1 MIRGFPTV
9 PKLMCRNKA
18 YFDALLGNNVDEP
31 KPSGRILKISVI
43 SACVAF
49 WPMFAFGDYIG
60 VNPDSLG
67 PLIFTIPAGMVT
79 FLVCLRTAFHSGGK
93 SSYFFTIS
101 GFVLIGLAFLT
112 FLVGAMESLGSS
124 GDATGP
130 DRFSSFL
137 TFTILGIF
145 AIITG
150 IVVAWFE
157 YEGDSPPKWQLVA
170 HLIFAIGA
178 ICFGIWLWG
187 WSGTNPN
194 ILLIMAFS
202 GLIME
207 RTVYKMIWRPYY
219 STIVAEEE

>member
-1 MIRGFPTV
+1 M
-9 PKLMCRNKA
+9 
-18 YFDALLGNNVDEP
+18 DEP
-31 KPSGRILKISVI
+31 KLSGRILKISVI

-79 FLVCLRTAFHSGGK
+79 FLVCLWTTFHSGGK
-93 SSYFFTIS
+93 SSYLITIS

-130 DRFSSFL
+130 DRVSSFL
-137 TFTILGIF
+137 AFTILGIF
-145 AIITG
+145 AIIAG

-178 ICFGIWLWG
+178 ICFGIWLW
-187 WSGTNPN
+187 WDSGGPGGPNPN

-202 GLIME
+202 VLIME

>member
-1 MIRGFPTV
+1 M
-9 PKLMCRNKA
+9 
-18 YFDALLGNNVDEP
+18 DEP
-31 KPSGRILKISVI
+31 KLSGRILKISVI

-67 PLIFTIPAGMVT
+67 PLIFTIPAGIVT
-79 FLVCLRTAFHSGGK
+79 FLVCLLTAFHSGGK

-101 GFVLIGLAFLT
+101 GFVLIGLAFFT

-130 DRFSSFL
+130 DRISSFL

-150 IVVAWFE
+150 IVTAWFKSPKDSKKRKPRE
-157 YEGDSPPKWQLVA
+157 YNDFESASAKLEEIFTSKLQGEDLDRAISSIPKRLEKFEGKWDE
-170 HLIFAIGA
+170 LIV
-178 ICFGIWLWG
+178 W
-187 WSGTNPN
+187 
-194 ILLIMAFS
+194 
-202 GLIME
+202 
-207 RTVYKMIWRPYY
+207 
-219 STIVAEEE
+219 AEEKHGSQ

>member
-1 MIRGFPTV
+1 
-9 PKLMCRNKA
+9 
-18 YFDALLGNNVDEP
+18 VDEP
-31 KPSGRILKISVI
+31 KPSGKTLKIFVI

-67 PLIFTIPAGMVT
+67 PLIFTIPAGIVT
-79 FLVCLRTAFHSGGK
+79 LLVCLRTEFHSGEK
-93 SSYFFTIS
+93 SSHFFTIS
-101 GFVLIGLAFLT
+101 GFVLIGLALLT
-112 FLVGAMESLGSS
+112 FLIAAMEGLGSS
-124 GDATGP
+124 GDASVP
-130 DRFSSFL
+130 DRIPSL
-137 TFTILGIF
+137 LIFTILGIS
-145 AIITG
+145 AIISG

-157 YEGDSPPKWQLVA
+157 YEGNSPPKWQLVA

-207 RTVYKMIWRPYY
+207 RTVYKMIWRPYR
-219 STIVAEEE
+219 STIIAEEE

>member
-1 MIRGFPTV
+1 M
-9 PKLMCRNKA
+9 
-18 YFDALLGNNVDEP
+18 DEP
-31 KPSGRILKISVI
+31 KLSGRILKISVI

-67 PLIFTIPAGMVT
+67 PLIFTIPAGIVT
-79 FLVCLRTAFHSGGK
+79 FLVCLLTAFHSGGK

-130 DRFSSFL
+130 DRVSSFL

-150 IVVAWFE
+150 IVTAWFKSPKDSKKRKPRE
-157 YEGDSPPKWQLVA
+157 YNDFESASAKLEEIFTSKLQGEDLDRAISSIPKRLEKFEGKWDE
-170 HLIFAIGA
+170 LIV
-178 ICFGIWLWG
+178 W
-187 WSGTNPN
+187 
-194 ILLIMAFS
+194 
-202 GLIME
+202 
-207 RTVYKMIWRPYY
+207 
-219 STIVAEEE
+219 AEEKHGSQ

>member
-1 MIRGFPTV
+1 
-9 PKLMCRNKA
+9 
-18 YFDALLGNNVDEP
+18 
-31 KPSGRILKISVI
+31 
-43 SACVAF
+43 
-49 WPMFAFGDYIG
+49 MFAFGDYIG

-67 PLIFTIPAGMVT
+67 PLIFTIPAGIVT
-79 FLVCLRTAFHSGGK
+79 LLVCLRTEFHSGGK

-112 FLVGAMESLGSS
+112 FLIMAMESLGGS

-145 AIITG
+145 AIIAG

-178 ICFGIWLWG
+178 ICFGIWLWV
-187 WSGTNPN
+187 WSGTNSN

-207 RTVYKMIWRPYY
+207 RTVYKMIWRPYR
-219 STIVAEEE
+219 STIISEEE

>member
-1 MIRGFPTV
+1 
-9 PKLMCRNKA
+9 
-18 YFDALLGNNVDEP
+18 VDEP
-31 KPSGRILKISVI
+31 KPSGKTLKIFVI

-67 PLIFTIPAGMVT
+67 PLIFTIPAGIVT
-79 FLVCLRTAFHSGGK
+79 LLVCLRTEFHSGEK

-101 GFVLIGLAFLT
+101 GFVLIGLALLT
-112 FLVGAMESLGSS
+112 FLIAAMEGLGSS
-124 GDATGP
+124 GDASVP
-130 DRFSSFL
+130 DRIPSLL
-137 TFTILGIF
+137 TFTILGIS
-145 AIITG
+145 AIISG

-157 YEGDSPPKWQLVA
+157 YEGNSPPKWQLVA

-207 RTVYKMIWRPYY
+207 RTVYKMIWRPYR
-219 STIVAEEE
+219 STIIAEEE

>member
-1 MIRGFPTV
+1 M
-9 PKLMCRNKA
+9 
-18 YFDALLGNNVDEP
+18 DEP
-31 KPSGRILKISVI
+31 KPSGKTLKIFVI

-60 VNPDSLG
+60 VNPESLG

-79 FLVCLRTAFHSGGK
+79 LLVCLWTEFHSGGK

-101 GFVLIGLAFLT
+101 GFVLIGLALFT
-112 FLVGAMESLGSS
+112 FLVMALEGLGGS
-124 GDATGP
+124 GDASGP
-130 DRFSSFL
+130 DRIPSLL
-137 TFTILGIF
+137 TFIILGIS
-145 AIITG
+145 AIIAG

-178 ICFGIWLWG
+178 ICSGIWLW
-187 WSGTNPN
+187 WDSGGPGGPNPN

-202 GLIME
+202 VLIME

>member
-1 MIRGFPTV
+1 M
-9 PKLMCRNKA
+9 
-18 YFDALLGNNVDEP
+18 DEP
-31 KPSGRILKISVI
+31 KPSGRTLKIFLI

-60 VNPDSLG
+60 VNPASLG
-67 PLIFTIPAGMVT
+67 PLILTIPAGIVT
-79 FLVCLRTAFHSGGK
+79 LLVCLRTEFHSGGK
-93 SSYFFTIS
+93 WSYFFTIS
-101 GFVLIGLAFLT
+101 GFVLIGLALYT
-112 FLVGAMESLGSS
+112 LLVMAMEGLGGS

-130 DRFSSFL
+130 DRVPSLL
-137 TFTILGIF
+137 TFTILGIS
-145 AIITG
+145 AIIAG

-178 ICFGIWLWG
+178 ICFGFWLWLVG
-187 WSGTNPN
+187 SNPD
-194 ILLIMAFS
+194 ILPIMAFS

-207 RTVYKMIWRPYY
+207 RTVYKMIWWPYR

>member
-1 MIRGFPTV
+1 M
-9 PKLMCRNKA
+9 
-18 YFDALLGNNVDEP
+18 DEP
-31 KPSGRILKISVI
+31 KLSGRILKISVI

-79 FLVCLRTAFHSGGK
+79 LLVCLRTEFHSGGK

-101 GFVLIGLAFLT
+101 GFVLIGLALFT
-112 FLVGAMESLGSS
+112 FLVMALEGLGGS
-124 GDATGP
+124 GDASGP
-130 DRFSSFL
+130 DRIPSLL
-137 TFTILGIF
+137 TFTILGIS
-145 AIITG
+145 AIIAG

-170 HLIFAIGA
+170 HLIFAIVA
-178 ICFGIWLWG
+178 ICFGFWLW
-187 WSGTNPN
+187 WDSGGPGGPNPN

-202 GLIME
+202 VLIME

>member
-1 MIRGFPTV
+1 
-9 PKLMCRNKA
+9 
-18 YFDALLGNNVDEP
+18 LGYNVDEP
-31 KPSGRILKISVI
+31 KPSGKTLKIFVI

-79 FLVCLRTAFHSGGK
+79 LLVCLRTEFHSGEK

-101 GFVLIGLAFLT
+101 GFVLISLAFLT
-112 FLVGAMESLGSS
+112 FLIMAMESLGGS

-145 AIITG
+145 AIIAG

-207 RTVYKMIWRPYY
+207 RTVYKMIWRPYR
-219 STIVAEEE
+219 STIIAEEE

>member
-1 MIRGFPTV
+1 M
-9 PKLMCRNKA
+9 
-18 YFDALLGNNVDEP
+18 DEP
-31 KPSGRILKISVI
+31 KPSGKTLKIFVI

-79 FLVCLRTAFHSGGK
+79 LLVCLWTEFHSGGK

-101 GFVLIGLAFLT
+101 GFVLIGLALFT
-112 FLVGAMESLGSS
+112 FLVMALEGLGGS
-124 GDATGP
+124 GDASGP
-130 DRFSSFL
+130 DRIPSLL
-137 TFTILGIF
+137 TFIILGIS
-145 AIITG
+145 AIISG

-178 ICFGIWLWG
+178 ICFGIWLW
-187 WSGTNPN
+187 WDSGGPGGPNPN

-202 GLIME
+202 VLIME

>member
-1 MIRGFPTV
+1 M
-9 PKLMCRNKA
+9 
-18 YFDALLGNNVDEP
+18 DEP
-31 KPSGRILKISVI
+31 KLSGRILKISVI

-79 FLVCLRTAFHSGGK
+79 FLVCLWTTFHSGGK
-93 SSYFFTIS
+93 SSYLITIS

-130 DRFSSFL
+130 DRVSSFL

-145 AIITG
+145 AIIAG

-178 ICFGIWLWG
+178 ICFGIWLWV
-187 WSGTNPN
+187 WSGTNSN

-202 GLIME
+202 GIIME
-207 RTVYKMIWRPYY
+207 RTVYKMIWRPYR
-219 STIVAEEE
+219 STIISEEE

>member
-1 MIRGFPTV
+1 M
-9 PKLMCRNKA
+9 
-18 YFDALLGNNVDEP
+18 DEP
-31 KPSGRILKISVI
+31 KLSGRILKISVI

-79 FLVCLRTAFHSGGK
+79 FLVCLWTTFHSGGK
-93 SSYFFTIS
+93 SSYLITIS

-130 DRFSSFL
+130 DRVSSFL

-150 IVVAWFE
+150 MVVAWFE
-157 YEGDSPPKWQLVA
+157 SPKDRKKRKPREYNDFESASAKLEEIFTSTLQGEDLDRAISSIPKRLEKFEGKWDE
-170 HLIFAIGA
+170 LIV
-178 ICFGIWLWG
+178 W
-187 WSGTNPN
+187 
-194 ILLIMAFS
+194 
-202 GLIME
+202 
-207 RTVYKMIWRPYY
+207 
-219 STIVAEEE
+219 AEEKHGSQ

>member
-1 MIRGFPTV
+1 M
-9 PKLMCRNKA
+9 
-18 YFDALLGNNVDEP
+18 DEP
-31 KPSGRILKISVI
+31 KPSGKTLKIFVI

-79 FLVCLRTAFHSGGK
+79 LLVCLWTEFHSGGK

-101 GFVLIGLAFLT
+101 GFVLIGLALFT
-112 FLVGAMESLGSS
+112 FLVMALEGLGGS
-124 GDATGP
+124 GDASGP
-130 DRFSSFL
+130 DRIPSLL
-137 TFTILGIF
+137 TFIILGIS
-145 AIITG
+145 AIIAG

-178 ICFGIWLWG
+178 ICFGIWLW
-187 WSGTNPN
+187 WDSGGPGGPNPN

-202 GLIME
+202 VLIME

>member
-1 MIRGFPTV
+1 ME
-9 PKLMCRNKA
+9 
-18 YFDALLGNNVDEP
+18 EP
-31 KPSGRILKISVI
+31 KPTGRTLKIFVI

-79 FLVCLRTAFHSGGK
+79 FLVCLRTEFHSGGK
-93 SSYFFTIS
+93 WSYFFTIS
-101 GFVLIGLAFLT
+101 GFVFIGLALLT
-112 FLVGAMESLGSS
+112 FLIAAMEGLGSS
-124 GDATGP
+124 GDATVP
-130 DRFSSFL
+130 NRIPSLL
-137 TFTILGIF
+137 TLTILGIS
-145 AIITG
+145 AIISG

-170 HLIFAIGA
+170 HLILAIGA
-178 ICFGIWLWG
+178 ICFGIWLWVWG
-187 WSGTNPN
+187 GTNSN

-207 RTVYKMIWRPYY
+207 RTVYKMIWRPYR
-219 STIVAEEE
+219 STIISEEE